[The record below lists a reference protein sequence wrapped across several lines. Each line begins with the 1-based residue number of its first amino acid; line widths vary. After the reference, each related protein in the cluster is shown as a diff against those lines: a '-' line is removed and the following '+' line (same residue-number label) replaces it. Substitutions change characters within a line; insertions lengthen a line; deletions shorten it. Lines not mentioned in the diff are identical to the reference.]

1 MQWTGRY
8 YLFFRQE
15 MFPLHFFYLKT
26 TTGGDLCGESKM
38 YAISFCQIYS
48 SHSSLGFEKMVFR
61 SCQQSAKE
69 LSSLDHF
76 TNDQIQ
82 FADRM
87 TYVLSEKNPFLWLN
101 YFQLN

>member
-1 MQWTGRY
+1 
-8 YLFFRQE
+8 
-15 MFPLHFFYLKT
+15 
-26 TTGGDLCGESKM
+26 M

-61 SCQQSAKE
+61 SCQQSTKE